1 MLPILGKEHQMST
14 AEASVVVPRPI
25 SVVWDYC
32 ADADNLAIFAPGTV
46 EARQLTEGSVDKGTM
61 WAGHTRFLG
70 PTMTWTGEFVEVEL
84 NRRLVFASME
94 APFVFTT
101 TSKFEEVEGGTR
113 FTYRMD
119 TEPGLGGIF
128 GKLAEP
134 VVVKAYTRA
143 LRTSLENLVDVLG

>member
-1 MLPILGKEHQMST
+1 MSS
-14 AEASVVVPRPI
+14 AEASVVVNRPI

-32 ADADNLAIFAPGTV
+32 SDAENLVVYVPGTV
-46 EARQLTEGSVDKGTM
+46 EARQLIEGAVEKGTQ
-61 WAGHTRFLG
+61 WAGRTRFLG
-70 PTMTWTGEFVEVEL
+70 PTMSWAGEFVEVEL